1 MEKNLFIEAL
11 EKDNREL
18 FNSLPKSDLHIH
30 GTRGCNRKTIE
41 NMNNTKFEEVPRF
54 KDLEEMNSWYDKTI
68 NEYVKGKDGLILR
81 YKAMFNDFENQ
92 SIIVA
97 SPILC
102 LDMAKYFNNDID
114 LYIKT
119 IKELIAIYSPNTKIL
134 PEFSITRGEEVEK
147 VLENLERIKE
157 YDFYKSICLQGD
169 EKLGSK
175 QYEPVYKKARELGLI
190 LKAHVGEF
198 TDASSIEEALE
209 YLNLD
214 CIIHGLSLIESKELM
229 DYVRN
234 HEIVINCCP
243 SSNYYLSRIKDYKS
257 HPIKEFVRNGIICTI
272 NTDDPLIFNK
282 RIIDEYYEIFKNEV
296 LTSEELYEV
305 NQNGINKCLSK
316 RR

>member
-1 MEKNLFIEAL
+1 MEKKLFIEAL

-30 GTRGCNRKTIE
+30 GTRGCTRNILE
-41 NMNNTKFEEVPRF
+41 NINNIKFPDVPRF
-54 KDLEEMNSWYDKTI
+54 KDLEEMNSWYEQTI
-68 NEYVKGKDGLILR
+68 SEYVKGKDGLILR
-81 YKAMFNDFENQ
+81 YKTMFNDFKNQ

-119 IKELIAIYSPNTKIL
+119 IKELIAINSPNIKIL
-134 PEFSITRGEEVEK
+134 PEFSINRGEEVEE
-147 VLENLERIKE
+147 VLEKLEKIKE
-157 YDFYKSICLQGD
+157 YDFYKSICLQGN
-169 EKLGSK
+169 EKIGSK

-198 TDASSIEEALE
+198 TDVSNIEEALE
-209 YLNLD
+209 YLDLD
-214 CIIHGLSLIESKELM
+214 CIIHGLSLTQSKELM

-234 HEIVINCCP
+234 HNIMINCCP
-243 SSNYYLSRIKDYKS
+243 SSNYHLSRIKEYSS

-282 RIIDEYYEIFKNEV
+282 KIMDEYYELFKNKV